1 VSDPAG
7 PDAFETLRVE
17 TPAPHV
23 LQITMDRP
31 QVTNA
36 FNTAMA
42 EELVTV
48 FEARSTATDDIRVV
62 LLTGAG
68 DRAFC
73 AGGDLKERDGMS
85 DAQWAAQHLV
95 FERMLRAVLACPV
108 PVLGAINGAA
118 YGGGCELAAAVDIA
132 QASEPARFAQTEV
145 RIGIIPGAGGTQT
158 LARKIGT
165 ARAMEV
171 VLSARAFTARE
182 ALDWGLVTAVHPPEA
197 LMPAMLRLAREIAAN
212 APIATRAAKVAIA
225 TGAEMPLAEALR
237 FEIACYNQTF
247 VTEDRREGVAA
258 FNEKRAP
265 VFKGR

>member
-1 VSDPAG
+1 MTPRSGAES
-7 PDAFETLRVE
+7 FETLRVE

-23 LQITMDRP
+23 LMVTMHRP
-31 QVTNA
+31 EAANA

-42 EELVTV
+42 EELVDV
-48 FEARSTATDDIRVV
+48 FEARQTAVDDLRVV
-62 LLTGAG
+62 VLTGSG

-73 AGGDLKERDGMS
+73 AGGDLKERNGMS
-85 DAQWAAQHLV
+85 DAEWAAQHLV
-95 FERMLRAVLACPV
+95 FERMTRAVLACPV

-118 YGGGCELAAAVDIA
+118 YGGGCELAAAVDVA
-132 QASEPARFAQTEV
+132 HASETARFAQTEV
-145 RIGIIPGAGGTQT
+145 TLGIIPGAGGTQT

-171 VLSARAFTARE
+171 ILSARPFGARE
-182 ALDWGLVTAVHPPEA
+182 ALEWGLVTAVHPPDA
-197 LMPAMLRLAREIAAN
+197 LVPAVLGLAREIAAN
-212 APIATRAAKVAIA
+212 APIATRAAKTAIA
-225 TGAEMPLAEALR
+225 TGAEMALAEALR

-258 FNEKRAP
+258 FNEKRKP